1 MLRAMLSRRG
11 LIATAIGGAAAWLG
25 HVSFLA
31 SLGRRAGSM
40 SDDRALAELCADLG
54 YPDTIGKAC
63 LAALPATEASRASLA
78 RAILEDVR
86 SAGAAGA
93 PARPLAQAIR
103 DRSREDFRDGRIV
116 TVDGWM
122 LSLTETRVYALAALL
137 PQQRVDAG

>member
-11 LIATAIGGAAAWLG
+11 LIATVIAAAAAWLG
-25 HVSFLA
+25 HVS
-31 SLGRRAGSM
+31 SRAIHGSQARST
-40 SDDRALAELCADLG
+40 SDDHALMELCAELG
-54 YPDTIGKAC
+54 YPETIGKAC
-63 LAALPATEASRASLA
+63 LAALPATEASRASLV
-78 RAILEDVR
+78 RAILGDAR
-86 SAGAAGA
+86 AARP